1 MYFHLHDIRRIN
13 NQHNWTD
20 SELSRRSS
28 RWKGNTLYGH
38 HYWRNERIKRR
49 LEIEERRSAPIVPG
63 IVSDSDSDSK
73 SDSDSDSNS
82 ASVITIGSSTSSRLS
97 SIAVAPVLIIDNE
110 PKEHP
115 SITLSRLWNLEN
127 SRIQQAWK

>member
-1 MYFHLHDIRRIN
+1 MTSPESITNI
-13 NQHNWTD
+13 TG
-20 SELSRRSS
+20 ELSKRSN

-110 PKEHP
+110 PKEHL
-115 SITLSRLWNLEN
+115 SITLS
-127 SRIQQAWK
+127 